1 MATFSI
7 SGVRRSSGDW
17 GRRRDEGGADAA
29 GVDGLDDADASRTP
43 LRGRRFLFLF
53 ALFSPC
59 RLWPSSAGGG
69 GGGMMAGAA
78 GRPPLSLVVVVV
90 ALGTR
95 MGEIARS
102 RRPCAT
108 GGRLAGPGGNLAA
121 DGVSITVEDKEV
133 DAAGGPPR
141 PTLRFL
147 LSTCTR
153 RSS

>member
-1 MATFSI
+1 
-7 SGVRRSSGDW
+7 
-17 GRRRDEGGADAA
+17 
-29 GVDGLDDADASRTP
+29 
-43 LRGRRFLFLF
+43 
-53 ALFSPC
+53 
-59 RLWPSSAGGG
+59 
-69 GGGMMAGAA
+69 MMAGAA
-78 GRPPLSLVVVVV
+78 GRPPLSLVVVV

-95 MGEIARS
+95 IGEIARS
-102 RRPCAT
+102 RRPGAV

-153 RSS
+153 RF